1 MPFTNNILAGNVTI
15 DYARML
21 HLSNALASKQ
31 FSIGKLINLPWFI
44 NYPSIGGSNE
54 PSPLLEDLVAY
65 YNFQNTSWSSSVGSG
80 YDLINTG
87 SVSLGSGIIGNGA
100 RIYPDGNFLYNDNVS
115 VGTSWTTSIWV
126 KPISGGQS
134 DDFPCPVSFGGI
146 IYLVLING
154 DALWVYDQ
162 STDTNYGQFQTT
174 ELNTWCHVA
183 ISNSPTGDFKFYF
196 NGEIVAY
203 GLGSEISWSSLKT
216 ANPSNNSTGDFA
228 IDEMGIWNRQLSD
241 LEVYALYNSG
251 TAITY
256 PFN

>member
-1 MPFTNNILAGNVTI
+1 MPS
-15 DYARML
+15 
-21 HLSNALASKQ
+21 LSLKAS
-31 FSIGKLINLPWFI
+31 I
-44 NYPSIGGSNE
+44 NYPFIGGSNE

-80 YDLINTG
+80 YDLINIG

-100 RIYPDGNFLYNDNVS
+100 RIYPDANFLYNNNVS

-126 KPISGGQS
+126 KPISGGEGGE
-134 DDFPCPVSFGGI
+134 FPCPVSFGGI
-146 IYLVLING
+146 ISVVLISGNL
-154 DALWVYDQ
+154 LWVYNAT
-162 STDTNYGQFQTT
+162 TDTNYGQFQTI
-174 ELNTWCHVA
+174 EPDTWCHVA

-203 GLGSEISWSSLKT
+203 DSGNPISWSSLIT
-216 ANPSNNSTGDFA
+216 ANASNFATGDYA